1 MSSTVKK
8 MMTSTDRRQIKQ
20 QDQSALSDSP
30 TLLKQLGGISGL
42 VSSTVPIL
50 VLVPVNSWWGLTP
63 ALISALA
70 VSLLICVWRLV
81 RHENMQPAISGVMGV
96 LIAAAIAWYVGS
108 AKGYFL
114 YGIWYSAV
122 VGLVFFISCLVGWP
136 AVGVIWRGL
145 NGRGMRWRKNTSERR
160 YFVLATI
167 AWACVF
173 AARFFVQN
181 HLYGSSTTNILA
193 VARIAMGWPLTI
205 LVMVVTVWA
214 VRRADAV
221 KDDDAIDE
229 IDETASDTDE

>member
-1 MSSTVKK
+1 MKK
-8 MMTSTDRRQIKQ
+8 MMTSTDRRRIEQH
-20 QDQSALSDSP
+20 DQSTPSDNP
-30 TLLKQLGGISGL
+30 TILDQLGGISGL

-122 VGLVFFISCLVGWP
+122 VWLVFFAPQPPGDVLFGVFVG
-136 AVGVIWRGL
+136 GG
-145 NGRGMRWRKNTSERR
+145 GG
-160 YFVLATI
+160 
-167 AWACVF
+167 
-173 AARFFVQN
+173 
-181 HLYGSSTTNILA
+181 G
-193 VARIAMGWPLTI
+193 GG
-205 LVMVVTVWA
+205 
-214 VRRADAV
+214 
-221 KDDDAIDE
+221 
-229 IDETASDTDE
+229 

>member
-1 MSSTVKK
+1 
-8 MMTSTDRRQIKQ
+8 
-20 QDQSALSDSP
+20 
-30 TLLKQLGGISGL
+30 
-42 VSSTVPIL
+42 
-50 VLVPVNSWWGLTP
+50 
-63 ALISALA
+63 
-70 VSLLICVWRLV
+70 
-81 RHENMQPAISGVMGV
+81 
-96 LIAAAIAWYVGS
+96 
-108 AKGYFL
+108 
-114 YGIWYSAV
+114 
-122 VGLVFFISCLVGWP
+122 
-136 AVGVIWRGL
+136 
-145 NGRGMRWRKNTSERR
+145 MRWRKNTSERR

-229 IDETASDTDE
+229 IDQTASDTDE